1 MAKKSALG
9 GRSQEYTRKFVGLA
23 TLVTG
28 EKKAKFTL
36 TEEDKKLPNG
46 ETSITV
52 LLSDLPNQPKIQPN
66 EKQPKEYR
74 IRLNRD
80 GDAIEAIMPV
90 RGHFTGKL
98 VDLGKRPEKDAD
110 PVPFEKVFHEGQK
123 DEERHLEF
131 FAVYQITSGFFKG
144 VQLPAYNMHYKFEE
158 NPENE
163 GFTRYAFN
171 TSNPK
176 ATRGHQL
183 IQWMEVHG
191 LDTEPIPWDDDT
203 ILPTLLERAL
213 ENDVPV
219 EINMSKG
226 YILRDGGIMPS
237 DGYAEANFG
246 EETEDI
252 DGDDESIEKVFPP
265 VKEEKV
271 PAKKVSKPEAKKPV
285 TPAKKIKKQVE
296 TDEEDDL

>member
-9 GRSQEYTRKFVGLA
+9 GRSQEFTRKFVGLA

-46 ETSITV
+46 DTSITV
-52 LLSDLPNQPKIQPN
+52 LLSELPKNPKIEPN
-66 EKQPKEYR
+66 DKTNKEYR
-74 IRLNRD
+74 IRLNQD
-80 GDAIEAIMPV
+80 GDEIEAIMPV

-98 VDLGKRPEKDAD
+98 VDFGKRPEKGAD

-131 FAVYQITSGFFKG
+131 FAVYEITSGFFKG
-144 VQLPAYNMHYKFEE
+144 VQLPAYGMHYKFEE
-158 NPENE
+158 NPEDE

-171 TSNPK
+171 MNNPK

-183 IQWMEVHG
+183 AQWMEVHG
-191 LDTEPIPWDDDT
+191 LDKDKIPWDDDT

-213 ENDVPV
+213 ENDATV
-219 EINMSKG
+219 EINMAKG

-237 DGYAEANFG
+237 DGYAESNFA
-246 EETEDI
+246 EDENV
-252 DGDDESIEKVFPP
+252 DGDELDDVEKVFPQ
-265 VKEEKV
+265 KEEVKA
-271 PAKKVSKPEAKKPV
+271 PAKKSAKVEKPV
-285 TPAKKIKKQVE
+285 AKKIGKKSVE
-296 TDEEDDL
+296 DSDEEL